1 MDKELVKKYAEKYPE
16 IKELFEKHQRLEKE
30 LESLIKRPYLTIEEE
45 LKEKRIKKEK
55 LYIKEKIYQLIKKYK
70 GEGG

>member
-1 MDKELVKKYAEKYPE
+1 MDKELVKKYAEQYPE

-55 LYIKEKIYQLIKKYK
+55 LYIKEKIYQLINKYK
-70 GEGG
+70 KEGG